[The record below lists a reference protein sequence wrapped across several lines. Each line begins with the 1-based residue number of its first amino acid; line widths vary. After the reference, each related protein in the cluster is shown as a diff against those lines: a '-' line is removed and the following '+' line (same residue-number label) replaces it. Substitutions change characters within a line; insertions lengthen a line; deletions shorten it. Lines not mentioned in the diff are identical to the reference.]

1 MGSAGADQ
9 FLLRDLL
16 GRPFGLDAFEVF
28 EVAADVMDAKFALA
42 VRVCNVRALDEI
54 FMDVLASL
62 LLPLQPIRHAATPG
76 PRLVGRRIAVLRF
89 HLLNSSSPLII
100 AIGMPMF

>member
-42 VRVCNVRALDEI
+42 VRVCNV
-54 FMDVLASL
+54 
-62 LLPLQPIRHAATPG
+62 
-76 PRLVGRRIAVLRF
+76 
-89 HLLNSSSPLII
+89 
-100 AIGMPMF
+100 